1 MIFKI
6 APHISFPYFGYIL
19 TFVMMI
25 FQVIPFFLYLG
36 FELSIVLVKMLD
48 SLYNSSKK
56 HNTILSCNHILC
68 ILLYWLYNLSLLNGS
83 WISASVYRK
92 IVISGTETTTRPL
105 LWSCM
110 VPRRTVWYQ
119 LAKLRSYLSELNVVP
134 KDLPRFVRG
143 SVSILYRARFCRF
156 KVPITRL
163 RNGPERLLCL
173 LTIQPAVRCGYRVRP
188 RILFKM
194 SRISVVC
201 FIAELA
207 AIQFHRLD
215 LLEKPKIYIF
225 LTGIR
230 L

>member
-1 MIFKI
+1 
-6 APHISFPYFGYIL
+6 
-19 TFVMMI
+19 
-25 FQVIPFFLYLG
+25 
-36 FELSIVLVKMLD
+36 
-48 SLYNSSKK
+48 
-56 HNTILSCNHILC
+56 
-68 ILLYWLYNLSLLNGS
+68 
-83 WISASVYRK
+83 
-92 IVISGTETTTRPL
+92 
-105 LWSCM
+105 M

-119 LAKLRSYLSELNVVP
+119 LANLRSYLSELNVVP
-134 KDLPRFVRG
+134 KDPPRFVRG
-143 SVSILYRARFCRF
+143 SVNIVYRARFCRF

-173 LTIQPAVRCGYRVRP
+173 LTIQPAVRYGYRVRP

-194 SRISVVC
+194 PRISVVC

-230 L
+230 Q